1 MPVVEGP
8 AAQLAR
14 RLRDLR
20 VKHWRDRKITQKE
33 LADAFGSSERRP
45 SVPLISSWE
54 STVNPALPPVHRLES
69 YATFFATSRSVEHR
83 PYRLLALA
91 ELTPSEQATREQLLT
106 DLTAL
111 RSAAK
116 SGPSA
121 TARGPV
127 RDSVL
132 RFPSGDGIVLVCP
145 PLSPEIRQTM
155 PQPDPA
161 DPDRMD
167 LYDYDD
173 LDALMELYGRLSA
186 LNPDSLIQRVRSDHL
201 TPDHYGHHL
210 IILGGVDFNEVIRDL
225 VKRASAPIRQIP
237 RDDTTEAL
245 GGFEVDAPV
254 SANNDDSS
262 TFEPRVLDIDGQRQ
276 IGEDVAQIYYGPN
289 PYFQER
295 KVMSFNGQFARG
307 TLGAVRAL
315 TDPNFRD
322 QNEAY
327 LHDRFGRVRAWS
339 LLTKVVIVQG
349 QPVTPAWSIP
359 DSLLYTWSER
369 RASRG

>member
-1 MPVVEGP
+1 VEGP

-20 VKHWRDRKITQKE
+20 ANHWQDRKITQKE
-33 LADAFGSSERRP
+33 LADAFGSSGRGA

-54 STVNPALPPVHRLES
+54 STANPALPPVHRLES
-69 YATFFATSRSVEHR
+69 YATFFATSRSVERR

-91 ELTPSEQATREQLLT
+91 ELTPSEQATREQLLA

-111 RSAAK
+111 HGAAK
-116 SGPSA
+116 SGPSV
-121 TARGPV
+121 TASGPL

-132 RFPSGDGIVLVCP
+132 RFPPGEDIVLVCP
-145 PLSPEIRQTM
+145 PLSPAIRQTM
-155 PQPDPA
+155 PQPDPV

-173 LDALMELYGRLSA
+173 IDSLMELYGRLSA
-186 LNPDSLIQRVRSDHL
+186 LNPDSLIQRMLSDKL
-201 TPDHYGHHL
+201 TPEHYSSNL

-225 VKRASAPIRQIP
+225 VERASSPIRQIP
-237 RDDTTEAL
+237 REKTEDL
-245 GGFEVDAPV
+245 GGFEVDRPI
-254 SANNDDSS
+254 SANNDSP
-262 TFEPRVLDIDGQRQ
+262 TFEPQVLDIDGQRQ

-295 KVMSFNGQFARG
+295 NVMSFNGQFARG

-315 TDPNFRD
+315 TDPHLRD

-327 LHDRFGRVRAWS
+327 LHDRFGKAREWS

-349 QPVTPAWSIP
+349 QPITPAWSIS
-359 DSLLYTWSER
+359 DTLLYTWSER